1 MIIPA
6 VKDSLTT
13 HNPGSCRTNLTL
25 TDNKS
30 PISIMETTDTKE
42 IIQEMRDILQA
53 RFVEREIARPTLTTP
68 DLPNR
73 INPFS
78 ICLWKNNRKNKT
90 EETNYE

>member
-1 MIIPA
+1 
-6 VKDSLTT
+6 
-13 HNPGSCRTNLTL
+13 
-25 TDNKS
+25 
-30 PISIMETTDTKE
+30 
-42 IIQEMRDILQA
+42 MRDILQA

-90 EETNYE
+90 EDTNYE